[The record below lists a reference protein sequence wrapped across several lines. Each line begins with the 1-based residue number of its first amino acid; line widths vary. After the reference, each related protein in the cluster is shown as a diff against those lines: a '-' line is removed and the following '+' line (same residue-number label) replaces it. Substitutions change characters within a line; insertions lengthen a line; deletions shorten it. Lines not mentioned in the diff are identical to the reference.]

1 MPQEKNILWRDP
13 LPLLNVCLFERKVA
27 SPNVGRFSQFS
38 QEIPSSAA
46 ECLLVWEERD
56 AQLWDQMWPG
66 PAVLQMLRPKYELAA
81 SFARARNSL
90 VEKKRQVKTTFTF
103 IWSSKLKHD
112 ITKITTHH
120 WIQQQVMPRW
130 GLWSQLYFWPTSS
143 LGDSSHPQFL
153 SLFWLVLHHFNFC
166 LISSLLSS
174 GFYHNT
180 HQ

>member
-1 MPQEKNILWRDP
+1 MS
-13 LPLLNVCLFERKVA
+13 V
-27 SPNVGRFSQFS
+27 SPNVGRFSRFS

-46 ECLLVWEERD
+46 ECLLMWEERD

-66 PAVLQMLRPKYELAA
+66 PAVLRMLRPNYELAA
-81 SFARARNSL
+81 SFARRDRSKPLSSASDLQSSNMITQRQPLITEYS
-90 VEKKRQVKTTFTF
+90 RQVM
-103 IWSSKLKHD
+103 
-112 ITKITTHH
+112 
-120 WIQQQVMPRW
+120 QRW

-153 SLFWLVLHHFNFC
+153 SLFWLVFYHSNFC

-180 HQ
+180 QQ